1 MTVLDKFSRLSI
13 IVVSS
18 SLSEV
23 NVGLIYES
31 SKATVS
37 EPSTIAVKIA
47 SLRSALSTFVP

>member
-31 SKATVS
+31 SKATVL